1 MIRIQRNAWNIRR
14 FGEYE
19 RAAQDK
25 RKAMIV
31 FCYAMLHTRGI
42 MWFEARNPSGM
53 QETFREETRC
63 ILTNEAILMK
73 WIAQLLDLNP
83 VNLLR

>member
-31 FCYAMLHTRGI
+31 FCYAMLHTKGI
-42 MWFEARNPSGM
+42 MWFEARNPSAM
-53 QETFREETRC
+53 QETFREETPR
-63 ILTNEAILMK
+63 ILTVMN
-73 WIAQLLDLNP
+73 WIAQSLDLNP

>member
-19 RAAQDK
+19 RVAQDK

-31 FCYAMLHTRGI
+31 FCYAMLHTKGI
-42 MWFEARNPSGM
+42 LWFGARNLSAM
-53 QETFREETRC
+53 QETFREETPC
-63 ILTNEAILMK
+63 ILTVMN
-73 WIAQLLDLNP
+73 WIAQSLDLNP